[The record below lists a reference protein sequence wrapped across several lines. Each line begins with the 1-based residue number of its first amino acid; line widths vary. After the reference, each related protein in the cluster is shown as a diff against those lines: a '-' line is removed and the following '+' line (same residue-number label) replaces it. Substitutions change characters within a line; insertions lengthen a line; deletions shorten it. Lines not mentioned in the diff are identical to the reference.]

1 MYPDELIS
9 ATATRV
15 VALLRDGAVTPHD
28 LLDALER
35 RIEQVDPVVNA
46 LPTRFLDRARVE
58 ADALLRR
65 GTTTATADVGRWL
78 AGLPVAVKDTCDV
91 AGIAT
96 TRGSPIFADAVAA
109 ESGATVR
116 QIEASGGVP
125 YAKSNLP
132 EFAAGGHTYN
142 PLFGITRNPW
152 NTGLTAGGSSG
163 GSAAALASGTAWLA
177 TGSDLGGSLRT
188 PAGYCGVVGVRP
200 SPGRV
205 PRERPVLPFDTLSVS
220 GPMGRTV
227 ADAALLLDAM
237 AGFDP
242 HDPLTTSALPPSFA
256 ERLGDGRPPRR
267 VAYAPTLG
275 GVPVEPAVRDGCQQ
289 AAAHFE
295 RLGATVVE
303 AQPDLTGAYEAF
315 HALRAQSMAVSLG
328 PVADAHPGEVKDDV
342 VWNVKRGRAQD
353 TDELL
358 RAEEI
363 RGRVY
368 HAMVDFLADYD
379 LLVCP
384 SAQVMPF
391 PVEWTWPHEIEG
403 TEQRTYIDWIAI
415 TFFLTLTGCP
425 IVALPGALSP
435 DRLPIGVQLVGRPR
449 DEARLLSYAAAF
461 EQEAGIAELLPLTPA

>member
-1 MYPDELIS
+1 MNADELIE
-9 ATATRV
+9 ATATQV
-15 VALLRDGAVTPHD
+15 VALLREGEVSPHD

-46 LPTRFLDRARVE
+46 LPTRFLDQARVE
-58 ADALLRR
+58 ANALLRR
-65 GTTTATADVGRWL
+65 GTTTATTDVGRWL
-78 AGLPVAVKDTCDV
+78 AGLPVAVKDASDV

-96 TRGSPIFADAVAA
+96 TQGSPIFADAVAA
-109 ESGATVR
+109 ESDATVR
-116 QIEASGGVP
+116 QLEASGGIP

-152 NTGLTAGGSSG
+152 NTGLTPGGSSG

-205 PRERPVLPFDTLSVS
+205 PRERPTLPFDTLSVS

-237 AGFDP
+237 TGFDP
-242 HDPLTTSALPPSFA
+242 HDPLTTSARPSSFT
-256 ERLGDGRPPRR
+256 ERLGDGGPPRR

-275 GVPVEPAVRDGCQQ
+275 GLPVEPAVREGCRQ

-303 AQPDLTGAYEAF
+303 AQPDFTGAYESF
-315 HALRAQSMAVSLG
+315 HALRAHSMAVSLG
-328 PVADAHPGEVKDDV
+328 PVVDAYPGEVKDEV
-342 VWNVKRGRAQD
+342 VWNVKRGRTQG
-353 TDELL
+353 TDELR
-358 RAEEI
+358 RADET
-363 RGRVY
+363 RGRLY
-368 HAMVDFLADYD
+368 HAMVDFLGDYD
-379 LLVCP
+379 LLLCP
-384 SAQVMPF
+384 SAPCLPF
-391 PVEWTWPHEIEG
+391 PVDQTWPREIAG
-403 TEQRTYIDWIAI
+403 VEQRTYIDWVAI

-425 IVALPGALSP
+425 VVAMPGALSP
-435 DRLPIGVQLVGRPR
+435 ERLPIGVQLLGRPR
-449 DEARLLSYAAAF
+449 DEARLLGYAAAF
-461 EQEAGIAELLPLTPA
+461 EQQAGIADLLPLTPR